1 MILATTAQRTGVDA
15 IAAAWAA
22 ANDVKLIAFKLNMAH
37 GRAAGFKRN
46 NALVKLAPVQAIICK
61 GSHIQVDLAEKM
73 RAAGIAVTIIRPAT
87 DQSQP
92 TQNSKAA

>member
-22 ANDVKLIAFKLNMAH
+22 ENDVKLIAFKLNMAH

-46 NALVKLAPVQAIICK
+46 NTLVKLAPVQAIIC
-61 GSHIQVDLAEKM
+61 IQVDLAEKM